1 MWSTMSEPK
10 PDAPP
15 KAPANKLLLGI
26 VGANLLVSTA
36 MTVFVVTRPAPSVA
50 PVAAAHGE
58 AKGEKGEKGDH
69 GEAKAGEANEGQAK
83 EGEAK
88 KEEHSEAKAEE
99 QGEAKKD
106 GEGKAEGE
114 KKTATSDATTGNT
127 ARLEDIIV
135 HLRNPEIDRYARLTL
150 DVEMSTPSELT
161 QLQPRTPQIRD
172 AVITALSEETFE
184 SLRGAE
190 GLTNMKAKLRDRIDS
205 VVPGTVRAVYVS
217 GFIVQ

>member
-1 MWSTMSEPK
+1 MSEPT

-15 KAPANKLLLGI
+15 KAPANKVLLGI

-36 MTVFVVTRPAPSVA
+36 MTVFVITRPAPSAA
-50 PVAAAHGE
+50 PVAAPHGE
-58 AKGEKGEKGDH
+58 AKGEEKGEH
-69 GEAKAGEANEGQAK
+69 GEAKE

-88 KEEHSEAKAEE
+88 KEEHGEAKAEE
-99 QGEAKKD
+99 HGEAKKEEH
-106 GEGKAEGE
+106 GEAKAGGE
-114 KKTATSDATTGNT
+114 KKTAASDTTTGST

-150 DVEMSTPSELT
+150 DVEMASPSELT

-190 GLTNMKAKLRDRIDS
+190 GLNNMKVKLRERIDS

>member
-1 MWSTMSEPK
+1 MSEPT
-10 PDAPP
+10 PDAPA
-15 KAPANKLLLGI
+15 KAPANKVLLGI

-58 AKGEKGEKGDH
+58 AKGEEKGEEKGEH
-69 GEAKAGEANEGQAK
+69 GEAKA

-88 KEEHSEAKAEE
+88 KEEH
-99 QGEAKKD
+99 GEAKKEEG
-106 GEGKAEGE
+106 GEAKKEEHGEAKAEGE
-114 KKTATSDATTGNT
+114 KKTATSDATTGST

-150 DVEMSTPSELT
+150 DVEMATPSELT

-190 GLTNMKAKLRDRIDS
+190 GLSNMKAKLRERIDS